1 MPEINLYG
9 QTVGDVVPD
18 WNGAAVLPR
27 ETLIGQYCR
36 LVPLDADSHAADLF
50 DAYAQAPDDRDWTWL
65 ASSRPTSV
73 EAAACWVQGK
83 VTDASLVPYAVIE
96 QRSGRAVGLVCFMA
110 IEREHGSVEIG
121 HVTWSPRLKNTVL
134 GTESIWLLLR
144 QAFALGYRRVEWK
157 CDSLNTASRRAAE
170 RLGFIFE
177 GRFRQKIVRKG
188 RNRDSD
194 WLSMIDSEWPQC
206 DAVLQRWLAAEN
218 FDENGRQRQSM
229 AECFSCETANA
240 ETVQMQQQ
248 GYQQRWQQEHGSLT
262 QTPPAL
268 LADLLA
274 AQPRNPNLCY
284 DTLSS
289 RAGLAALTKANVST
303 SEPMAAIINTEVDT
317 GERRIP
323 VRIYRPALTGEPKVV
338 LFIHGGGHLS
348 GSVEVYDP
356 VARHLAMATGNI
368 VVSVDYRLAPE
379 NPYPAGLSDAKAV
392 IENVWSL
399 LESQHIPYTRQ
410 LTLIGDSG
418 GGAFSATLAAYFS
431 REQPGFIHRLVLIY
445 PSLDYTLNWPSVQE
459 NGAGKLLDE
468 SKIRWYFQ
476 QYFRNG
482 EDRKQTS
489 PLYLPLSQDFPPT
502 LVVSGGLDPLR
513 DENFAFVARLQ
524 AERIPVQHVH
534 FPGMT
539 HAYLMLE
546 DKVPQEAKATYLAIG
561 DFVKKYRRTE

>member
-83 VTDASLVPYAVIE
+83 SSDASLVPYAVIE

-121 HVTWSPRLKNTVL
+121 HVTWSPRMKNTVL

-206 DAVLQRWLAAEN
+206 DAVLQRWLAADN

-459 NGAGKLLDE
+459 NGTGKLLDE

>member
-1 MPEINLYG
+1 
-9 QTVGDVVPD
+9 
-18 WNGAAVLPR
+18 
-27 ETLIGQYCR
+27 
-36 LVPLDADSHAADLF
+36 
-50 DAYAQAPDDRDWTWL
+50 
-65 ASSRPTSV
+65 
-73 EAAACWVQGK
+73 
-83 VTDASLVPYAVIE
+83 
-96 QRSGRAVGLVCFMA
+96 
-110 IEREHGSVEIG
+110 
-121 HVTWSPRLKNTVL
+121 
-134 GTESIWLLLR
+134 
-144 QAFALGYRRVEWK
+144 
-157 CDSLNTASRRAAE
+157 
-170 RLGFIFE
+170 
-177 GRFRQKIVRKG
+177 
-188 RNRDSD
+188 
-194 WLSMIDSEWPQC
+194 
-206 DAVLQRWLAAEN
+206 
-218 FDENGRQRQSM
+218 M

-248 GYQQRWQQEHGSLT
+248 GYQQRWQQENGSLT

-268 LADLLA
+268 LADFLA
-274 AQPRNPNLCY
+274 AQPCNPNPCY

-303 SEPMAAIINTEVDT
+303 SEPMAAIINADVDT

-338 LFIHGGGHLS
+338 VFIHGGGHLS

-368 VVSVDYRLAPE
+368 VVSVDYRRAPE

-392 IENVWSL
+392 IENIWSL
-399 LESQHIPYTRQ
+399 LDSQHIPYARQ

-459 NGAGKLLDE
+459 NGTGKLLDE

-489 PLYLPLSQDFPPT
+489 PLYLPLNQDFPST
-502 LVVSGGLDPLR
+502 LVFSGGLDPLR
-513 DENFAFVARLQ
+513 DEDFAFVARLQ
-524 AERIPVQHVH
+524 TAGIPVQHVH

-546 DKVPQEAKATYLAIG
+546 DKVPQEAQATYLAIG
-561 DFVKKYRRTE
+561 DFVRD